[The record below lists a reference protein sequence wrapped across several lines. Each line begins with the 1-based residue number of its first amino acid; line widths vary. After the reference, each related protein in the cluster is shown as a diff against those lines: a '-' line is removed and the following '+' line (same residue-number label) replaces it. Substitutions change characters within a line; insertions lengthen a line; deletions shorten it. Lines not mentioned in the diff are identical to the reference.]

1 MPNIK
6 SAKKRVKTTEART
19 LRNKMYRSEMK
30 TIIKK
35 FDMAVESGDKDAAKA
50 AYLAAV
56 KKVDQ
61 ASARGILHK
70 NTASHRKSKFTKKL
84 NALD

>member
-50 AYLAAV
+50 AYLAAA

-84 NALD
+84 NALN

>member
-1 MPNIK
+1 
-6 SAKKRVKTTEART
+6 
-19 LRNKMYRSEMK
+19 MYRSEMK

-35 FDMAVESGDKDAAKA
+35 FDLAVESGDKDAAKA

-84 NALD
+84 NELNK

>member
-1 MPNIK
+1 MPNTQR
-6 SAKKRVKTTEART
+6 AKQRVQTTEART

-84 NALD
+84 NALN

>member
-84 NALD
+84 NALN